1 MSLSALAGDDDDD
14 VTGASSVARAWALL
28 LDSSDAIADSIT
40 LTLLERDSD
49 VYERYGPEL
58 RADVR
63 ASCRQHIKRGLA
75 ILSRRAHPPV
85 NAIEL
90 WRETGRRRAR
100 QGVPLEL
107 VLHAYTVGARM
118 LWEALVARAD
128 VNEGAIDERVLLSA
142 ASTVWSN
149 LDTQNAILIDSYRRE
164 SARLQRQDLQR
175 QQATLDALLEG
186 RGGDPAY
193 VEEARAALD
202 IGAGDDL
209 ACVVVLQEPDIAEDL
224 GSVED
229 RLDRAGISAR
239 WHVRSGVYFGLLF
252 GDLPDERALCAL
264 IDPHAPARM
273 GVARAVGGLPGFATA
288 FLLAN
293 RAAETLARHERRAV
307 SVADRLPEVLMIAS
321 PQVTSVLIEQTIGP
335 LLSQP
340 EAQRDTLLETLE
352 ALLRHDGSPT
362 HAASDLF
369 CHRNTV
375 IYRLKQIET
384 LTGRTLADP
393 RDKMLLSLAL
403 ASEQPARGTSVGGAR
418 ER

>member
-1 MSLSALAGDDDDD
+1 MSLGAVVGAGDD
-14 VTGASSVARAWALL
+14 VAGEEAVARAWGLL
-28 LDSSDAIADSIT
+28 VDSSDAIADSIT
-40 LTLLERDSD
+40 LTLLERDDD

-63 ASCRQHIKRGLA
+63 ASCRQHIKRGLT
-75 ILSRRAHPPV
+75 ILSRGTHAPV
-85 NAIEL
+85 NAIDL

-118 LWEALVARAD
+118 LWEALVTRAETSEGD
-128 VNEGAIDERVLLSA
+128 VVDERVLLSA

-149 LDTQNAILIDSYRRE
+149 LDTQNAVLIDSYRRE
-164 SARLQRQDLQR
+164 SARLHRQDLQR

-202 IGAGDDL
+202 IGADDDL
-209 ACVVVLQEPDIAEDL
+209 ACVVVLQEIDAPDDL

-229 RLDRAGISAR
+229 RLDRAGIGAR

-252 GDLPDERALCAL
+252 GNLPDEAALCAL
-264 IDPHAPARM
+264 LDPHAPARM
-273 GVARAVGGLPGFATA
+273 GVARAVDGLPGFATA

-307 SVADRLPEVLMIAS
+307 SVADRLPEVLMIGS

-362 HAASDLF
+362 HAAADLF

-384 LTGRTLADP
+384 LTGRRLADP

-403 ASEQPARGTSVGGAR
+403 AADTRSTSGG
-418 ER
+418 

>member
-1 MSLSALAGDDDDD
+1 MSLGAVVGSDGDGVVDD
-14 VTGASSVARAWALL
+14 AEVARAWGLL
-28 LDSSDAIADSIT
+28 VDSSDVIADSIT
-40 LTLLERDSD
+40 LTLLERDDD

-63 ASCRQHIKRGLA
+63 ASCRQHIKRGLT
-75 ILSRRAHPPV
+75 ILSHGSLAPL
-85 NAIEL
+85 NAIDL

-118 LWEALVARAD
+118 LWEALVTRASATSEQ
-128 VNEGAIDERVLLSA
+128 VVDERVLLSA

-164 SARLQRQDLQR
+164 SARLHRQDLQR

-202 IGAGDDL
+202 IGADDAL
-209 ACVVVLQEPDIAEDL
+209 ACVVVLQEPDTIEDL
-224 GSVED
+224 GALED
-229 RLDRAGISAR
+229 RLDRAGIGAR

-252 GDLPDERALCAL
+252 GDLPDEEALCAL
-264 IDPHAPARM
+264 MDAHAPARM
-273 GVARAVGGLPGFATA
+273 GVARAVDGLPGFATA

-307 SVADRLPEVLMIAS
+307 SVADRLPEVLMIGS

-335 LLSQP
+335 LLAQP
-340 EAQRDTLLETLE
+340 EAQRDTLVETLE

-362 HAASDLF
+362 HAAAELF

-384 LTGRTLADP
+384 LTGRSLADP
-393 RDKMLLSLAL
+393 RDKMLLALAL
-403 ASEQPARGTSVGGAR
+403 AADPR
-418 ER
+418 

>member
-1 MSLSALAGDDDDD
+1 MSLGAMVGGGDD
-14 VTGASSVARAWALL
+14 VAGEAAVARAWSLL

-40 LTLLERDSD
+40 LTLLERDDD

-63 ASCRQHIKRGLA
+63 ASCRQHIKRGLT
-75 ILSRRAHPPV
+75 ILSRGSLAPV
-85 NAIEL
+85 NAIDL

-118 LWEALVARAD
+118 LWEALVTRAEATD
-128 VNEGAIDERVLLSA
+128 DLVVNERVLLSA

-149 LDTQNAILIDSYRRE
+149 LDTQNAVLIDSYRRE
-164 SARLQRQDLQR
+164 SARLHRQDLQR
-175 QQATLDALLEG
+175 QHATLDALLEG

-202 IGAGDDL
+202 IGADDDL
-209 ACVVVLQEPDIAEDL
+209 ACVVVLQEPDAMDDL

-229 RLDRAGISAR
+229 RLDRAGIGAR
-239 WHVRSGVYFGLLF
+239 WHIRSGVYFGLLF
-252 GDLPDERALCAL
+252 GELPDEEALCAL
-264 IDPHAPARM
+264 LDPHAPARM
-273 GVARAVGGLPGFATA
+273 GIARAVDGLPGFATA

-293 RAAETLARHERRAV
+293 RAAETLSRHERRAV
-307 SVADRLPEVLMIAS
+307 SVGDRLPEVLMIGS

-362 HAASDLF
+362 HAAAELF

-393 RDKMLLSLAL
+393 RDKMLLSLAM
-403 ASEQPARGTSVGGAR
+403 AADTRSAGG
-418 ER
+418 

>member
-1 MSLSALAGDDDDD
+1 MTLGALVGEAGDDVVGED
-14 VTGASSVARAWALL
+14 AVARAWGLL

-49 VYERYGPEL
+49 AYERYGPEL

-63 ASCRQHIKRGLA
+63 ASARQHIKRGLMIMSGGA
-75 ILSRRAHPPV
+75 TGPL
-85 NAIEL
+85 NATDL

-100 QGVPLEL
+100 QGVPLEM

-118 LWEALVARAD
+118 LWEALVAKAGAGAD
-128 VNEGAIDERVLLSA
+128 HLVDERVLLTA
-142 ASTVWSN
+142 ASRVWSN
-149 LDTQNAILIDSYRRE
+149 LDTQNAVLIDAYRRE
-164 SARLQRQDLQR
+164 SARVHRQDLQR

-209 ACVVVLQEPDIAEDL
+209 ACVVVLHEPDSANDL

-229 RLDRAGISAR
+229 RLDRAGIGAR

-252 GDLPDERALCAL
+252 GDLPDERDLCAL
-264 IDPHAPARM
+264 LDPHAPARM

-293 RAAETLARHERRAV
+293 RAAETLARDERRVV
-307 SVADRLPEVLMIAS
+307 SVADRLPEVLMIGS

-340 EAQRDTLLETLE
+340 EAQRDTLIETLE

-362 HAASDLF
+362 HAAVDLF

-403 ASEQPARGTSVGGAR
+403 AAETRPQG
-418 ER
+418 